1 MSTAVTSAGRAR
13 PGEAARAARRAAIL
27 GLVTREDIASQE
39 EMVARLR
46 AIGFPITQATVS
58 RDISDLGL
66 VKAARGDRHV
76 YVLPSSLGSGEP
88 SEPVAGGRTASSTHA
103 GDARLHRI
111 LGDYPITIG
120 RSGLT
125 LVLVSTPGTAAVI
138 AQAIDESSL
147 DDQVGT
153 LAGDNT
159 LLVLFAD
166 EAALERW
173 RARFAALLQQASV
186 GVDGADLTS
195 TYP

>member
-1 MSTAVTSAGRAR
+1 MSTAATAGGRTR
-13 PGEAARAARRAAIL
+13 PGEAARTARRAAIL
-27 GLVTREDIASQE
+27 GLVTREAITSQE
-39 EMVARLR
+39 ELVTRLR

-58 RDISDLGL
+58 RDITELGL

-76 YVLPSSLGSGEP
+76 YVLPRSLAAGDAIE
-88 SEPVAGGRTASSTHA
+88 AGGGRPAGPAHA
-103 GDARLHRI
+103 GDARLRRI
-111 LGDYPITIG
+111 LGDYPITVAC
-120 RSGLT
+120 SGLT
-125 LVLVSTPGTAAVI
+125 LVLISTPGTAAVI

-166 EAALERW
+166 EASLERW
-173 RARFAALLQQASV
+173 RARFGALLQQAAA
-186 GVDGADLTS
+186 GLDGADLAS

>member
-1 MSTAVTSAGRAR
+1 MSAPIATRNR
-13 PGEAARAARRAAIL
+13 PRQGTAARTARRAAIL
-27 GLVTREDIASQE
+27 GLVVHEAIASQE
-39 EMVARLR
+39 ELATRLG
-46 AIGFPITQATVS
+46 AVGFPVTQATVS
-58 RDISDLGL
+58 RDIAELGL

-76 YVLPSSLGSGEP
+76 YVLPRSLAA
-88 SEPVAGGRTASSTHA
+88 AGLPADPGTAAPPAHD
-103 GDARLHRI
+103 GDARLRRI
-111 LGDYPITIG
+111 LANYPVRVA
-120 RSGLT
+120 RSGLS
-125 LVLVSTPGTAAVI
+125 LVVTSTPGTAAVI

-173 RARFAALLQQASV
+173 RSRFGALVAQVAAGL
-186 GVDGADLTS
+186 DGADLTS

>member
-1 MSTAVTSAGRAR
+1 MSTLVTSGGRAR
-13 PGEAARAARRAAIL
+13 PGEAARTARRAAIL

-39 EMVARLR
+39 EMVTRLR

-58 RDISDLGL
+58 RDISELGL

-76 YVLPSSLGSGEP
+76 YVLPQSLGAGEP
-88 SEPVAGGRTASSTHA
+88 TDPALGGRPASPAHA
-103 GDARLHRI
+103 GDVRLRRI

-173 RARFAALLQQASV
+173 RARFAALLQQVSA
-186 GVDGADLTS
+186 GLDGADLTS